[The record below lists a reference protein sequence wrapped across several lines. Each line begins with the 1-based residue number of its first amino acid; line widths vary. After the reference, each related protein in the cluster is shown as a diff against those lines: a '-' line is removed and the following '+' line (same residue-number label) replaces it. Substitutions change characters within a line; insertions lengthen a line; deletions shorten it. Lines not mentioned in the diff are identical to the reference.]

1 MNTAAEPQSSPVC
14 GAPSAH
20 RRPAQ
25 PRPEHQ
31 RRQTRQGRWP
41 AATVMISTVLALV
54 TITGCGIRL
63 ESAAPQALV
72 PDSDEISRQAA
83 VADALL
89 VQEEAGATLT
99 TVEQGSPVAVVLT
112 DVELLAGEHVE
123 ALGGEYVSGLGDE
136 PTDAATAVPQD
147 PTDGQTELPPESVT
161 DDQGTIDPSI
171 AASPAE
177 TDGTAGTDGT
187 EGTEGTDG
195 TDPGAG
201 APAGGS
207 TTDPPSVERLVL
219 LLTQAADRSRAA
231 LGTPKDPALARL
243 FASVAA
249 AHLDQARTLA
259 ATAGIEVPATESFTT
274 VMPSTLPKN
283 LAAADLSTLVQ
294 AEDSAGF
301 AYEAMAARLTADD
314 RATARSRAAVHRARA
329 QTWAELASLDA
340 TATDPRAVA
349 YDLPDAADGSP
360 ALTSRETM
368 AALAATMES
377 SLADSYGTFV
387 GQVDAEARASMLDL
401 LVDSHTAARAWG
413 APAVAFPGM
422 PELAG

>member
-1 MNTAAEPQSSPVC
+1 
-14 GAPSAH
+14 
-20 RRPAQ
+20 
-25 PRPEHQ
+25 
-31 RRQTRQGRWP
+31 
-41 AATVMISTVLALV
+41 MISTVLALV

-99 TVEQGSPVAVVLT
+99 TVEQGSPVAAVLT
-112 DVELLAGEHVE
+112 DIELLAGEHVE
-123 ALGGEYVSGLGDE
+123 ALGGEYVSGLGDG
-136 PTDAATAVPQD
+136 PTDAATAAPQD

-177 TDGTAGTDGT
+177 TDGT
-187 EGTEGTDG
+187 
-195 TDPGAG
+195 DPGTG
-201 APAGGS
+201 APADGS
-207 TTDPPSVERLVL
+207 TTAPPSVERLVL
-219 LLTQAADRSRAA
+219 LLTQSADRSRAA
-231 LGTPKDPALARL
+231 LGTPTDPALARL

-259 ATAGIEVPATESFTT
+259 TTAGIELPATESFTT
-274 VMPSTLPKN
+274 VMPSALPKN

-349 YDLPDAADGSP
+349 YDLPDATDGSP

>member
-1 MNTAAEPQSSPVC
+1 
-14 GAPSAH
+14 
-20 RRPAQ
+20 
-25 PRPEHQ
+25 
-31 RRQTRQGRWP
+31 
-41 AATVMISTVLALV
+41 MISTVLALV

-99 TVEQGSPVAVVLT
+99 TVEEGSPVAGVLT
-112 DVELLAGEHVE
+112 DIELLAGEHVE

-187 EGTEGTDG
+187 EGTDGTDG
-195 TDPGAG
+195 TDPGDA
-201 APAGGS
+201 APADGS
-207 TTDPPSVERLVL
+207 TTEPPSVERLVL
-219 LLTQAADRSRAA
+219 LLTQSADRSRAA

-274 VMPSTLPKN
+274 VMPSALPKN
-283 LAAADLSTLVQ
+283 LVAADLSTLVQ

>member
-1 MNTAAEPQSSPVC
+1 V
-14 GAPSAH
+14 
-20 RRPAQ
+20 R
-25 PRPEHQ
+25 
-31 RRQTRQGRWP
+31 
-41 AATVMISTVLALV
+41 
-54 TITGCGIRL
+54 
-63 ESAAPQALV
+63 
-72 PDSDEISRQAA
+72 
-83 VADALL
+83 
-89 VQEEAGATLT
+89 AGA
-99 TVEQGSPVAVVLT
+99 
-112 DVELLAGEHVE
+112 HVE

-187 EGTEGTDG
+187 
-195 TDPGAG
+195 DPGAG

-219 LLTQAADRSRAA
+219 LLTQSADRSRAA

-283 LAAADLSTLVQ
+283 LVAADLSTLVQ

>member
-25 PRPEHQ
+25 PRPERQ
-31 RRQTRQGRWP
+31 RRQTSQGRWS

-112 DVELLAGEHVE
+112 DIELLAGEHVE

-177 TDGTAGTDGT
+177 ADGTAGTDGP
-187 EGTEGTDG
+187 EGTDG

-201 APAGGS
+201 APADGS
-207 TTDPPSVERLVL
+207 TTEPPSVERLVL
-219 LLTQAADRSRAA
+219 LLTQSADRSRAA

-274 VMPSTLPKN
+274 VMPSALPKN
-283 LAAADLSTLVQ
+283 LVAADLSTLVQ

-301 AYEAMAARLTADD
+301 AYEAIAARLTADD

-360 ALTSRETM
+360 GLTSRETM

>member
-1 MNTAAEPQSSPVC
+1 
-14 GAPSAH
+14 
-20 RRPAQ
+20 
-25 PRPEHQ
+25 
-31 RRQTRQGRWP
+31 
-41 AATVMISTVLALV
+41 MISTVLALV

-112 DVELLAGEHVE
+112 DIELLAGEHVE

-161 DDQGTIDPSI
+161 DDQGTIDPLI

-177 TDGTAGTDGT
+177 ADGTAGTDGP
-187 EGTEGTDG
+187 EGTDG

-219 LLTQAADRSRAA
+219 LLTQSADRSRAA

-283 LAAADLSTLVQ
+283 LVAADLSTLVQ

>member
-1 MNTAAEPQSSPVC
+1 
-14 GAPSAH
+14 
-20 RRPAQ
+20 
-25 PRPEHQ
+25 
-31 RRQTRQGRWP
+31 
-41 AATVMISTVLALV
+41 MISTVLALV

-63 ESAAPQALV
+63 ESPAPQALV

-99 TVEQGSPVAVVLT
+99 TVEEGSPVAGVLT
-112 DVELLAGEHVE
+112 DIELLAGEHVE

-187 EGTEGTDG
+187 
-195 TDPGAG
+195 DPGAG

-219 LLTQAADRSRAA
+219 LLTQSADRSRAA

-274 VMPSTLPKN
+274 VMPSPLPTN
-283 LAAADLSTLVQ
+283 LVAADLSTLVQ

>member
-1 MNTAAEPQSSPVC
+1 
-14 GAPSAH
+14 
-20 RRPAQ
+20 
-25 PRPEHQ
+25 
-31 RRQTRQGRWP
+31 
-41 AATVMISTVLALV
+41 MISTVLALV

-99 TVEQGSPVAVVLT
+99 TVEEGSPVAGVLT
-112 DVELLAGEHVE
+112 DIELLAGEHVE

-136 PTDAATAVPQD
+136 PTDSATAVPQD

-177 TDGTAGTDGT
+177 TDGTAGTDGP
-187 EGTEGTDG
+187 EGTDG

-219 LLTQAADRSRAA
+219 LLTQSADRSRAA

-387 GQVDAEARASMLDL
+387 GQVDAEPRASMLDL

>member
-1 MNTAAEPQSSPVC
+1 
-14 GAPSAH
+14 
-20 RRPAQ
+20 
-25 PRPEHQ
+25 
-31 RRQTRQGRWP
+31 
-41 AATVMISTVLALV
+41 MISTVLALAAL
-54 TITGCGIRL
+54 TGCGIRL
-63 ESAAPQALV
+63 ESAAPEALV

-89 VQEEAGATLT
+89 VQAEAGATLA

-112 DVELLAGEHVE
+112 DIEQRAGEHVD

-136 PTDAATAVPQD
+136 ATDAATAEPPD
-147 PTDGQTELPPESVT
+147 PADGQTELPPESVT

-171 AASPAE
+171 AASPAP
-177 TDGTAGTDGT
+177 TDAPA
-187 EGTEGTDG
+187 G
-195 TDPGAG
+195 TDPGA
-201 APAGGS
+201 AATTDQS
-207 TTDPPSVERLVL
+207 TTAPPTVERLVL
-219 LLTQAADRSRAA
+219 LLTQSADRSRAA
-231 LGTPKDPALARL
+231 LGTPVDPALARL

-259 ATAGIEVPATESFTT
+259 ATAGIERPSTESFTT
-274 VMPSTLPKN
+274 AMPTTLPKN

-387 GQVDAEARASMLDL
+387 GQVDADARASMLDL
-401 LVDSHTAARAWG
+401 LVDSHGAARAWG
-413 APAVAFPGM
+413 APAVTFPGM
-422 PELAG
+422 PENDG